1 MSAVSFDSEK
11 LADVLASPNTEPI
24 KKDVEVEIVSAP
36 TPAPTAA
43 KISQS
48 PSQTIT
54 CMPDGNAAWPGFV
67 FAVALSGQGVF
78 G

>member
-36 TPAPTAA
+36 TPAPSTPAFEKESLASRAA
-43 KISQS
+43 GLGKE
-48 PSQTIT
+48 
-54 CMPDGNAAWPGFV
+54 
-67 FAVALSGQGVF
+67 AVL
-78 G
+78 